1 MADTE
6 KVDDLKL
13 RFSWGQTGST
23 NIDDFVYRQFYE
35 KGNPIIMYS
44 VGFVRKVGGSIGRV
58 ECRQ

>member
-1 MADTE
+1 MADEQRNFMADTE

-35 KGNPIIMYS
+35 KAILI
-44 VGFVRKVGGSIGRV
+44 
-58 ECRQ
+58 